1 MTETTRQGR
10 VVFLDELRGFCIL
23 CMILYHALLL
33 LDQFFFVQTAAVL
46 WHWLSYIQPLYV
58 ITFVVISGIS
68 SRLSHSNWKR
78 GLKLA
83 GISILITALTVP
95 VAHAVHFHGMEDYFG
110 ILHCLAA
117 CILLF
122 AITERLLSKV
132 KPEAG
137 IVSCVML
144 YGISTLFF
152 PMTMENGTN
161 AFFWLGIHN
170 ADFVSMD
177 YCPLLPLVFPFFLG
191 TFLGIYVKEGRI
203 PGWTYHSHVRFFAFT
218 GRHALWIYLLH
229 VPALYGLFTLYFKL
243 F

>member
-1 MTETTRQGR
+1 M
-10 VVFLDELRGFCIL
+10 DEVRGFCIL

-33 LDQFFFVQTAAVL
+33 LDQFFSVQTAATL

-58 ITFVVISGIS
+58 VAFVVISGIS
-68 SRLSHSNWKR
+68 SRLSHSNRKR

-83 GISILITALTVP
+83 IISVCITILTVP
-95 VAHAVHFHGMEDYFG
+95 VAHAIHIQGVEDYFG
-110 ILHCLAA
+110 VLHCLAA

-122 AITERLLSKV
+122 AAMEGLLTKV
-132 KPEAG
+132 KPEIG
-137 IVSCVML
+137 IPVCVVF

-152 PMTMENGTN
+152 PMTIDGGTN

-170 ADFVSMD
+170 AGFASMD

-191 TFLGIYVKEGRI
+191 TFLGVFVKEGRI
-203 PGWTYHSHVRFFAFT
+203 PDWTYRSHVRFFAFT
-218 GRHALWIYLLH
+218 GRHTLWIYLAH
-229 VPALYGLFTLYFKL
+229 VPILYGLFWLYFKL